1 MLFDSASFDPEIIT
15 GTVIPMFFLTLS
27 PINLIPLAVRKI
39 RDSRV
44 TEKQIPEICWAVNY
58 VVSNAAR
65 AFGDINVPPDSSND
79 VGRQKV
85 KGVRELNNEN
95 FWRCPSC
102 GQLNRDDFCTECGT
116 KKPAAQAEETQNVD
130 QGHYGQRTAPAQ
142 WKCPACETLN
152 SGDFCIVCGKKRP
165 M

>member
-44 TEKQIPEICWAVNY
+44 TKKQLPEIRWAVNY
-58 VVSNAAR
+58 VVSNAAS
-65 AFGDINVPPDSSND
+65 ASGDKNAQPDNSNEA
-79 VGRQKV
+79 GGQKV

-95 FWRCPSC
+95 FWHCPSC
-102 GQLNRDDFCTECGT
+102 GRLNSGGFCTDCGK
-116 KKPAAQAEETQNVD
+116 KKPTAQDEETQNVD